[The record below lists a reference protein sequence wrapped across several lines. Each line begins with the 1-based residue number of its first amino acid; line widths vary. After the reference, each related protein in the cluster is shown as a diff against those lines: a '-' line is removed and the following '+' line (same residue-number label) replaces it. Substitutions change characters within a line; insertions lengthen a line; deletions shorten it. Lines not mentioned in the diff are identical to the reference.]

1 MKLLE
6 KYWLKRIMK
15 SNLINH
21 KILTL
26 LKVQYSNMMEYRVE
40 IALWAISGIIPFF
53 MLNIWTNN
61 NLSESINIRDN
72 MLSRYFLCAFFVRQF
87 SVVWV
92 VFSFEED
99 SLMGK
104 VSPYLI
110 QPLNPFFRYF
120 AQHLAEQ
127 ITRFPFAMI
136 ITFFFF
142 IFNPES
148 IWVPNLVTLLLS
160 IISTFLSFLI
170 QFLIQSIIA
179 CLCFWTEKASSIER
193 LFFIPTLFLS
203 GLLAPVA
210 SFPEQV
216 KSWIYLTP
224 FPYLI
229 DFPANLLS
237 GNKTSL
243 SLGFSMQILWILL
256 LFPVFRK
263 IWSEGTKKYT
273 AMGS

>member
-1 MKLLE
+1 M
-6 KYWLKRIMK
+6 R
-15 SNLINH
+15 
-21 KILTL
+21 KIFTL
-26 LKVQYSNMMEYRVE
+26 LKVQYSNMLEYRVE
-40 IALWAISGIIPFF
+40 IALWAVSGIIPFF

-61 NLSESINIRDN
+61 NLNEAININ
-72 MLSRYFLCAFFVRQF
+72 NTMLSRYFLSAFFVRQF

-99 SLMGK
+99 ALLGK
-104 VSPYLI
+104 LSPYII

-120 AQHLAEQ
+120 TQHIAEQ
-127 ITRFPFAMI
+127 ITRFPFALI
-136 ITFFFF
+136 IAIFFFL
-142 IFNPES
+142 FNPES
-148 IWVPNLVTLLLS
+148 IWFPNLIFLFLS
-160 IISTFLSFLI
+160 FISTFLSFLI

-210 SFPEQV
+210 SFPNYV
-216 KSWIYLTP
+216 KSWIYFTP

-237 GNKTSL
+237 GNKTNISG
-243 SLGFSMQILWILL
+243 GFIMQILWILL
-256 LFPVFRK
+256 LFPLFKK
-263 IWSEGTKKYT
+263 IWYEGTKKYT

>member
-1 MKLLE
+1 M
-6 KYWLKRIMK
+6 M
-15 SNLINH
+15 SNLS
-21 KILTL
+21 ILKLVTL
-26 LKVQYSNMMEYRVE
+26 LKVQYSNMLEYRVE

-61 NLSESINIRDN
+61 NLNESINISN
-72 MLSRYFLCAFFVRQF
+72 IMLSRYFLSAFFVRQF

-92 VFSFEED
+92 VFTFEED
-99 SLMGK
+99 ALQGK
-104 VSPYLI
+104 ISPYII

-120 AQHLAEQ
+120 AQHIAEQ
-127 ITRFPFAMI
+127 ITRFPFAI
-136 ITFFFF
+136 IIAF
-142 IFNPES
+142 IFFLLNHES
-148 IWVPNLVTLLLS
+148 FWIPSLGILLLS
-160 IISTFLSFLI
+160 SLSTFLSFLI
-170 QFLIQSIIA
+170 QFLLQSIVA

-193 LFFIPTLFLS
+193 LLFIPTLFLS
-203 GLLAPVA
+203 GLLAPIA
-210 SFPEQV
+210 SFPDYV

-237 GNKTSL
+237 GNKTNIGGGL
-243 SLGFSMQILWILL
+243 SMQILWILI
-256 LFPVFRK
+256 LFPFFKK

>member
-1 MKLLE
+1 MISK
-6 KYWLKRIMK
+6 
-15 SNLINH
+15 LINS
-21 KILTL
+21 KIFTL
-26 LKVQYSNMMEYRVE
+26 LKVQYSNMLEYRVE

-61 NLSESINIRDN
+61 NLNESINISDI

-127 ITRFPFAMI
+127 ITRFPFALI
-136 ITFFFF
+136 IAFFFF
-142 IFNPES
+142 LFNPES
-148 IWVPNLVTLLLS
+148 LWIPNFGILFLS
-160 IISTFLSFLI
+160 AISTFLSFLI
-170 QFLIQSIIA
+170 QFLIQSIVA

-193 LFFIPTLFLS
+193 LLFIPTLFLS
-203 GLLAPVA
+203 GLLAPVV
-210 SFPEQV
+210 SFPDYV
-216 KSWIYLTP
+216 KSWIYFTP

-237 GNKTSL
+237 GNEADL
-243 SLGFSMQILWILL
+243 SGGFFMQILWILL
-256 LFPVFRK
+256 LFPIFKK
-263 IWSEGTKKYT
+263 IWLEGTKKYT

>member
-1 MKLLE
+1 M
-6 KYWLKRIMK
+6 I
-15 SNLINH
+15 SNSLNR
-21 KILTL
+21 KIFTL
-26 LKVQYSNMMEYRVE
+26 LKVQYSNMLEYRVE

-61 NLSESINIRDN
+61 NLNESIKISDI

-99 SLMGK
+99 SLLGR

-120 AQHLAEQ
+120 AQHIAEQ
-127 ITRFPFAMI
+127 ITRFPFALI
-136 ITFFFF
+136 IAFFFF

-148 IWVPNLVTLLLS
+148 IWIPNLSILFLS
-160 IISTFLSFLI
+160 TISTFLSFLI
-170 QFLIQSIIA
+170 QFLIQSIVA
-179 CLCFWTEKASSIER
+179 CFCFWTEKASSIER
-193 LFFIPTLFLS
+193 LLFIPTLFLS

-210 SFPEQV
+210 SFPEYV
-216 KSWIYLTP
+216 KSWVYLTP

-237 GNKTSL
+237 GNKTNVFGGL
-243 SLGFSMQILWILL
+243 SMQILWIVF
-256 LFPVFRK
+256 LFLVFRK
-263 IWSEGTKKYT
+263 IWSAGTKKYT

>member
-1 MKLLE
+1 M
-6 KYWLKRIMK
+6 
-15 SNLINH
+15 S
-21 KILTL
+21 KIFTL
-26 LKVQYSNMMEYRVE
+26 LKVQYSNMLEYRVE
-40 IALWAISGIIPFF
+40 IALWAVSGIIPFF

-61 NLSESINIRDN
+61 NLNESININ
-72 MLSRYFLCAFFVRQF
+72 NTMLSRYFLSAFFVRQF

-99 SLMGK
+99 ALLGRL
-104 VSPYLI
+104 SPYII

-120 AQHLAEQ
+120 TQHIAEQ
-127 ITRFPFAMI
+127 ITRFPFALI
-136 ITFFFF
+136 IAIFFFL
-142 IFNPES
+142 FNPES
-148 IWVPNLVTLLLS
+148 IWFPNLIFLFLS
-160 IISTFLSFLI
+160 FISTFLSFLI

-210 SFPEQV
+210 SFPKYV
-216 KSWIYLTP
+216 KSWIYFTP

-237 GNKTSL
+237 GNKTNISG
-243 SLGFSMQILWILL
+243 GFIMQILWILL
-256 LFPVFRK
+256 LFPLFTK
-263 IWSEGTKKYT
+263 IWYEGTKKYT

>member
-1 MKLLE
+1 MISK
-6 KYWLKRIMK
+6 
-15 SNLINH
+15 LINR
-21 KILTL
+21 KIFTL
-26 LKVQYSNMMEYRVE
+26 LKVQYSNMLEYRVE

-61 NLSESINIRDN
+61 NLNESINISND
-72 MLSRYFLCAFFVRQF
+72 MLSRYFLSAFFVRQF

-99 SLMGK
+99 SLLGK

-110 QPLNPFFRYF
+110 QPLNPFYRYF
-120 AQHLAEQ
+120 AQHIAEQ
-127 ITRFPFAMI
+127 ITRFPFALI
-136 ITFFFF
+136 IACFFF

-148 IWVPNLVTLLLS
+148 IWIPDFFVLLLS

-193 LFFIPTLFLS
+193 LLFIPTLFLS

-210 SFPEQV
+210 TFPIYV

-237 GNKTSL
+237 GNATNVSGGL
-243 SLGFSMQILWILL
+243 IMQILWIII
-256 LFPVFRK
+256 LFPIFRK

>member
-1 MKLLE
+1 M
-6 KYWLKRIMK
+6 R
-15 SNLINH
+15 
-21 KILTL
+21 KIITL
-26 LKVQYSNMMEYRVE
+26 LKVQYSNMLEYRVE

-61 NLSESINIRDN
+61 NLNEIININ
-72 MLSRYFLCAFFVRQF
+72 NTMLSRYFLSAFFVRQF

-99 SLMGK
+99 ALLGK
-104 VSPYLI
+104 LSPYII
-110 QPLNPFFRYF
+110 QPLNPFFRYLT
-120 AQHLAEQ
+120 QHIAEQ
-127 ITRFPFAMI
+127 ITRFPFAVVI
-136 ITFFFF
+136 AIFFFL
-142 IFNPES
+142 FNPES
-148 IWVPNLVTLLLS
+148 IWIPNLIILFLS
-160 IISTFLSFLI
+160 FISTCLSFLI

-203 GLLAPVA
+203 GLLAPVV
-210 SFPEQV
+210 SFPQYV
-216 KSWIYLTP
+216 KSWIYMTP

-237 GNKTSL
+237 GNKTNISG
-243 SLGFSMQILWILL
+243 GFIMQFLWILL
-256 LFPVFRK
+256 LFPLFIK